1 MNEIFEFYKEIGIVI
16 DKNWNAEQ
24 MRHALID
31 IHESLRELLL
41 EENVCPHCG
50 GELVDKRVRLPYG
63 EPPEYITVCIDCGY
77 EVEE

>member
-1 MNEIFEFYKEIGIVI
+1 MNEIFEFYKEIGMII
-16 DKNWNAEQ
+16 DKNLDAEE

-31 IHESLRELLL
+31 TQESLRELLI

-50 GELVDKRVRLPYG
+50 GELVDRRIPLPYG
-63 EPPEYITVCIDCGY
+63 EPPEYITVCSECGY